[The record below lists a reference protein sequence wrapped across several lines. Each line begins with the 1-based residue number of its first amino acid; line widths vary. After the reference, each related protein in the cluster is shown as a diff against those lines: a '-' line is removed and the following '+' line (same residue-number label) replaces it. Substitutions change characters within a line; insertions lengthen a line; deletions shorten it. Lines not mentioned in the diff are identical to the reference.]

1 MRSLDQTAS
10 DNFYGRGQLTVTN
23 TSTQELTLFMPVGTL
38 FPSVNP
44 AQQTMAGYAT
54 NIQVSNPQQAPQQLP
69 AAGDGTSGA
78 ALLLFA
84 FAWCGFRQ
92 KPLEHCLDLLKELAA
107 AQKDVCPRGKIG
119 IAKGWLA

>member
-10 DNFYGRGQLTVTN
+10 DNFYGRGQFTVTN
-23 TSTQELTLFMPVGTL
+23 TSTQELTRFMPVGTL

-54 NIQVSNPQQAPQQLP
+54 DIQVSNSQQAPQQLP

-78 ALLLFA
+78 ALLLFV
-84 FAWCGFRQ
+84 FA
-92 KPLEHCLDLLKELAA
+92 
-107 AQKDVCPRGKIG
+107 
-119 IAKGWLA
+119 

>member
-1 MRSLDQTAS
+1 VRSLDQTAS

-54 NIQVSNPQQAPQQLP
+54 DIQVSNSQQAPQQLP

-107 AQKDVCPRGKIG
+107 AQKDVCPRSKIG